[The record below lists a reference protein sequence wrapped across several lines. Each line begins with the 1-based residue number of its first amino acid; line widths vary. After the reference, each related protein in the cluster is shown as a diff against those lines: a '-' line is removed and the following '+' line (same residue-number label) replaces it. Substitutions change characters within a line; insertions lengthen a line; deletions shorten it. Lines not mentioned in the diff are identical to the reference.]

1 MADEIQTNGD
11 PVEAAATQE
20 ESHPVE
26 PVQEEIARAESAKL
40 EAEQMEAIRL
50 ETEKA
55 EAARAEA
62 AKIESSKLKAPQ
74 MEQPVMEEA
83 ILEAPKGTS
92 AAPQTVAEPAQ
103 FPPLEAA
110 PVAVER
116 DRKMDLLLDL
126 TLPVAIELGRTN
138 LQIRDILDLRRGS
151 VVEFEKLA
159 SEPVDVIVNGK
170 KMAEGEVVVIEK
182 HFGIRITNL
191 IETSERVK
199 SLGK

>member
-1 MADEIQTNGD
+1 MADDMHANEV
-11 PVEAAATQE
+11 PVGAETLQE
-20 ESHPVE
+20 EAPQVVLA
-26 PVQEEIARAESAKL
+26 PAPTVV
-40 EAEQMEAIRL
+40 
-50 ETEKA
+50 A
-55 EAARAEA
+55 EA
-62 AKIESSKLKAPQ
+62 
-74 MEQPVMEEA
+74 
-83 ILEAPKGTS
+83 
-92 AAPQTVAEPAQ
+92 AQ
-103 FPPLEAA
+103 FPPLESG
-110 PVAVER
+110 PGVAER

-191 IETSERVK
+191 LETSERVK